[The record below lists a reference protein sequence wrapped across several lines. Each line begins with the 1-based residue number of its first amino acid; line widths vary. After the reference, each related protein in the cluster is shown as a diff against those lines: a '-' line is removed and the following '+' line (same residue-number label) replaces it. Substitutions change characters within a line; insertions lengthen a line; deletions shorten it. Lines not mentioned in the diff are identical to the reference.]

1 MSYIVDAS
9 LRSYSVQVVQAALRE
24 EYRSRSNGG
33 KGGDGGQMVAE
44 KMAIFYNLLRNVI
57 RKKLTKFAASQLE
70 DLTMNSSTFLGEGHG
85 SIEICEPPTEAQ
97 ERIIKSLVKV
107 VFHQLQT
114 CGQSDKFADVDEG
127 HANLFLSLFVKSI
140 HCEYFEETSLLN
152 SDPELDVQD
161 CIRRIFDGT
170 GAENTRLSET
180 QKKTTFHHAASFTV
194 HLYCSLGHV
203 SHGSGLLEEF
213 DKIDLETDLCPGEE
227 QSEGPTLASL
237 SYNSESLSELPIS
250 KQTLNLTRIA
260 LLPSDNLEGLWEC
273 LHFDDGIKRR
283 LYSYATVALKVA
295 SLSSQKPAEAAQS
308 SFGNNKLI
316 LVHGPPG
323 TGKTTVCKSLCQKLS
338 IRREFSREIDP
349 LDATHKGMIV
359 ELSCSQIFSRWFGE
373 SSKNLATIFGDVENL
388 LIANQQTG
396 SFVCLLIDE
405 VEAIAF
411 SRSDLLQK
419 NESTDGVRVV
429 STLLTQLDRL
439 KKYNNLIILATS
451 NLLESLDPAF
461 IDRTDGV
468 FYVGNPSRNGI
479 AKILSSGM
487 KDMIT
492 NGVITSMGDLSN
504 VLNSLKY
511 KKIMDLIAEKC
522 LLAGTSGRT
531 LSKLPLISLSEHF
544 RTVPVSLDR
553 FLIALA
559 ISIRQLS
566 EQA

>member
-1 MSYIVDAS
+1 MSYIVDAN
-9 LRSYSVQVVQAALRE
+9 LRSYSVQVVQTASRE
-24 EYRSRSNGG
+24 EYYSGSNDG
-33 KGGDGGQMVAE
+33 KGGDGDQVVAE
-44 KMAIFYNLLRNVI
+44 KMGMFYNLLKNVI
-57 RKKLTKFAASQLE
+57 RKKLTKFPASQLE
-70 DLTMNSSTFLGEGHG
+70 DLSLNASMFLGEGHG

-114 CGQSDKFADVDEG
+114 CGQSSKFAEVDEG

-140 HCEYFEETSLLN
+140 HCEYFEETSLINL
-152 SDPELDVQD
+152 DPELDVQES
-161 CIRRIFDGT
+161 ISRILNAEDSGT
-170 GAENTRLSET
+170 SET
-180 QKKTTFHHAASFTV
+180 QEKTRFQHDASFNV
-194 HLYCSLGHV
+194 HLYCTLDHV
-203 SHGSGLLEEF
+203 SQSNGLLEEF
-213 DKIDLETDLCPGEE
+213 DKIDLENDQCSSEE
-227 QSEGPTLASL
+227 PSEGVTLASL
-237 SYNSESLSELPIS
+237 SYHSESLSKLPIS
-250 KQTLNLTRIA
+250 KQTLNLTRIT
-260 LLPSDNLEGLWEC
+260 LLPSDNLEGLWES
-273 LHFDDGIKRR
+273 LHFDGGIKRR
-283 LYSYATVALKVA
+283 VYSYATVALKVA
-295 SLSSQKPAEAAQS
+295 SLASNKPSEAGQS

-349 LDATHKGMIV
+349 LDSTHKGMII
-359 ELSCSQIFSRWFGE
+359 EISCSQIFSRWFGE
-373 SSKNLATIFGDVENL
+373 SSKNLVTIFGDVENL

-439 KKYNNLIILATS
+439 KKYNNLIMLATS
-451 NLLESLDPAF
+451 NLLDSLDPAF
-461 IDRTDGV
+461 VDRTDGI
-468 FYVGNPSRNGI
+468 FYIGNPSRNGI

-487 KDMIT
+487 KEMIT
-492 NGVITSMGDLSN
+492 NGVITSIGDISN
-504 VLNSLKY
+504 ILDSVKY

-553 FLIALA
+553 FLMALA
-559 ISIRQLS
+559 TSIRQLS
-566 EQA
+566 KQT